1 MCPTSKRPFARTA
14 SRFGFPLSLSNGKR
28 GIALVSALSLLMI
41 GILGCGR
48 NNPSSDPTPAANTP
62 KSASSD
68 TGAFKVALV
77 MSGPTSDNGWNAGAK
92 KALDAVQKELNLP
105 ASDVQSVE
113 SQTSASQQD
122 ESLRAFAQK
131 GYNIVFGHGTEYEEL
146 AKKIENDF
154 PNTVFVIS
162 SGAVPGKNTT
172 PIILKLQDGAYLEGM
187 LAAGMSKTGKLAC
200 VGAEEIPPVKAVF
213 EAFAKGAKSINPNIV
228 ILPSAYT
235 GSWDDPIK
243 ANKQTLPLIEQGAD
257 IIMQDV
263 DAAAQ
268 GVFNAVSDSAKS
280 GKVVYALGTN
290 NDQNAAAPDVILA
303 SAPIYIDKAFVPIAK
318 SVRDKTFKPSATVY
332 DMKSGVIGFVLNPQL
347 ESKIPADLKAK
358 IADAQKKIIDG
369 TLDVTK
375 AGP

>member
-1 MCPTSKRPFARTA
+1 MFPASKHLFTRYT
-14 SRFGFPLSLSNGKR
+14 SRFGLQSSGSRRIRSLTLIPTIGLLAV
-28 GIALVSALSLLMI
+28 GIF
-41 GILGCGR
+41 GCGR
-48 NNPSSDPTPAANTP
+48 NNTASDTAPAAITP
-62 KSASSD
+62 SASSD
-68 TGAFKVALV
+68 TGSFKVALV

-92 KALDAVQKELNLP
+92 KALDSVQKELNLD
-105 ASDVQSVE
+105 ASNVSFVE

-131 GYNIVFGHGTEYEEL
+131 GYNLVFGHGTEYEEL
-146 AKKIENDF
+146 AKKIEKDF

-162 SGAVPGKNTT
+162 SGAVPGTNTS

-213 EAFAKGAKSINPNIV
+213 EAFAQGAKAINPKII
-228 ILPSAYT
+228 ILPAAYT

-268 GVFNAVSDSAKS
+268 GVFNAVSDSAKA
-280 GKVVYALGTN
+280 GKTVYALGTN

-318 SVRDKTFKPSATVY
+318 SVRDKTFKPSATIY

-347 ESKIPADLKAK
+347 EGKIPADLKAK
-358 IADAQKKIIDG
+358 IADAQKKIFDG
-369 TLDVTK
+369 SLDVTK